1 MADDAPIGSHIESQN
16 DQNEITTLASLVTSW
31 QALSRTDLSSQ
42 MPGSDIYSYNHQ
54 RMSSAI
60 VT

>member
-42 MPGSDIYSYNHQ
+42 MSGSDIYSYNHQ